1 MVVPRLKVEPE
12 AMSDVRVEIA
22 QLSVAAGSLKV
33 TTASHVPGSVD
44 TVMSDMAGITGS
56 SVSVT
61 TTLKLM
67 VAVLFAA
74 SMEV

>member
-12 AMSDVRVEIA
+12 AMSGVRVEIA

-33 TTASHVPGSVD
+33 TTASHVPASVD
-44 TVMSDMAGITGS
+44 TVMSEMAGITGS

-61 TTLKLM
+61 VTLKLM
-67 VAVLFAA
+67 VAVLLAV
-74 SMEV
+74 SVEV